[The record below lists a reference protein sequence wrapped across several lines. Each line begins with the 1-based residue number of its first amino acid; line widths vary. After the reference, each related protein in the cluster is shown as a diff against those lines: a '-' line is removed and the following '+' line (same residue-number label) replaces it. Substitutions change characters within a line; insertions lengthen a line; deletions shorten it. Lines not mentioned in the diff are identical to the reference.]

1 MDKPFTPME
10 LTYTRRLTPLAAAQR
25 AGVSSFEIAGVDL
38 AALLTIKIKVSNKVT
53 KAEKS
58 GEY

>member
-1 MDKPFTPME
+1 ME